1 MVNSSMPKTRLTM
14 KGVCTYGSN
23 GYEGGCVY
31 VFYDGNGNNK
41 LYIEVKTVNE
51 PLYGSFSYPV
61 AE

>member
-1 MVNSSMPKTRLTM
+1 MPKTRLTM
-14 KGVCTYGSN
+14 QGLFTHGSQ
-23 GYEGGCVY
+23 GYEGGCAY

-41 LYIEVKTVNE
+41 LYVEVKTSE

>member
-1 MVNSSMPKTRLTM
+1 M
-14 KGVCTYGSN
+14 KGVCTYGTN
-23 GYEGGCVY
+23 GNEGGCAY

-41 LYIEVKTVNE
+41 LYIEAKIQNE